1 MNWEAVIGVEIHVR
15 LKSEYKLFCN
25 DRAVFGDEPNTHI
38 CPVCMGLPGALPVL
52 NPEAV
57 DLALRTALAFGCT
70 IHFESVWARKS
81 YFYPDLPKGYQI
93 TQFEHPLATKGSV
106 TFSGSEGDT
115 SVSIRRVHIEED
127 AGKLLHD
134 RVPRASAIDLNRAGT
149 ALVEIVTEPDLRTAA
164 DVRLFLGE
172 LKQTLEYVGASN
184 CNMEEGD
191 LRVDAN
197 VSVRRSGSPRLGN
210 KTEIKNVNSFS
221 GVERALS
228 LEIARQIATL
238 DAGSVVGQQTLLWD
252 DHREELRKMRSK
264 EESHDYRYFPE
275 PDLSPVRVT
284 QEQVTTVLES
294 LPELPRD
301 RCSRFK
307 EVYELKDY
315 DAEVLTQSAANAD
328 YFEELVGIQ
337 IDPQVAAKWVT
348 GPLQALMN
356 QRREDAQTVPVRP
369 AKIAALI
376 GLIER
381 GVVSESAAK
390 SVLVILAQEGGSP
403 SDIIEARGL
412 MQERDIGQ
420 LTSWVTEVLAKHSEE
435 VSRYRGG
442 ESKILGYLV
451 GQVMHSSGGTADPR
465 LVRDLLI
472 EQLSNEQGQ

>member
-1 MNWEAVIGVEIHVR
+1 MIGLEIHVR
-15 LKSEYKLFCN
+15 LKTEHKLFCR
-25 DRAVFGDEPNTHI
+25 DRAVFGSEPNTSI

-52 NPEAV
+52 NSEAV
-57 DLALRTALAFGCT
+57 NLALRTALAFGCT

-106 TFSGSEGDT
+106 MFSGSEGDMA
-115 SVSIRRVHIEED
+115 VSIRRVHMEED

-149 ALVEIVTEPDLRTAA
+149 ALVEIVTEPDLRIPA

-197 VSVRRSGSPRLGN
+197 ISLRRSGSLRLGN

-228 LEIARQIATL
+228 LEISRQIAAL
-238 DAGSVVGQQTLLWD
+238 DSGNTVGQQTLLWD
-252 DHREELRKMRSK
+252 DHREELREMRSN

-275 PDLSPVRVT
+275 PDLSPLKVT
-284 QEQVTTVLES
+284 QEQVATAIES
-294 LPELPRD
+294 LPELPRE

-307 EVYELKDY
+307 DVYELKNY

-328 YFEELVGIQ
+328 YFEELVGIE
-337 IDPQVAAKWVT
+337 IDPKVAAKWVT

-356 QRREDAQTVPVRP
+356 ERREDARTVPVRP

-381 GVVSESAAK
+381 GIVSESAAK
-390 SVLVILAQEGGSP
+390 SVLVILAQEGGNP
-403 SDIIEARGL
+403 SDIIEEQGL
-412 MQERDIGQ
+412 TQERDIGQ

-435 VSRYRGG
+435 VARYRGG
-442 ESKILGYLV
+442 ESRILGYLV
-451 GQVMHSSGGTADPR
+451 GQVMNKSGGAADPR
-465 LVRDLLI
+465 LARDLLI
-472 EQLSNEQGQ
+472 KQMSNE

>member
-1 MNWEAVIGVEIHVR
+1 MIGLEIHVR
-15 LKSEYKLFCN
+15 LKTEHKLFCR
-25 DRAVFGDEPNTHI
+25 DRAVFGSEPNTSI

-52 NPEAV
+52 NSEAV
-57 DLALRTALAFGCT
+57 NLALRTALAFGCT

-106 TFSGSEGDT
+106 MFSGSEGDMA
-115 SVSIRRVHIEED
+115 VSIRRVHMEED

-134 RVPRASAIDLNRAGT
+134 RVPGASAIDLNRAGT
-149 ALVEIVTEPDLRTAA
+149 ALVEIVTEPDLRIPA

-197 VSVRRSGSPRLGN
+197 ISLRRSGSLRLGN

-228 LEIARQIATL
+228 LEISRQIAAL
-238 DAGSVVGQQTLLWD
+238 DSGNTVGQQTLLWD
-252 DHREELRKMRSK
+252 DHREELREMRSK

-275 PDLSPVRVT
+275 PDLSPLKVT
-284 QEQVTTVLES
+284 QEQVAAVTES
-294 LPELPRD
+294 LPELPRE

-307 EVYELKDY
+307 DIYELKDY

-328 YFEELVGIQ
+328 YFEELVGIE
-337 IDPQVAAKWVT
+337 IDPKVAAKWVT

-356 QRREDAQTVPVRP
+356 ERREDARTVPVRP

-381 GVVSESAAK
+381 GIVSESAAK
-390 SVLVILAQEGGSP
+390 SVLVILAQEGGNP
-403 SDIIEARGL
+403 SDIIEEQGL
-412 MQERDIGQ
+412 TQERDIGQ

-435 VSRYRGG
+435 VARYRGG
-442 ESKILGYLV
+442 ESRILGYLV
-451 GQVMHSSGGTADPR
+451 GQVMNKSGGAADPR
-465 LVRDLLI
+465 LARDLLI
-472 EQLSNEQGQ
+472 KQMSNE

>member
-1 MNWEAVIGVEIHVR
+1 MIGLEIHVR
-15 LKSEYKLFCN
+15 LKTEHKLFCS
-25 DRAVFGDEPNTHI
+25 DRAVFGSEPNTSI

-52 NPEAV
+52 NSEAV
-57 DLALRTALAFGCT
+57 NLALQTALAFGCT

-106 TFSGSEGDT
+106 MFSGSEGDM
-115 SVSIRRVHIEED
+115 SVSIRRVHMEED

-149 ALVEIVTEPDLRTAA
+149 ALVEIVTEPDLRMPA

-197 VSVRRSGSPRLGN
+197 ISVRRSGSLRLGN

-228 LEIARQIATL
+228 LEISRQIATL
-238 DAGSVVGQQTLLWD
+238 DSGDTVGQQTLLWD
-252 DHREELRKMRSK
+252 DHREELREMRSK

-275 PDLSPVRVT
+275 PDLSPLKVT
-284 QEQVTTVLES
+284 EEQVAAAIES
-294 LPELPRD
+294 LPELPRE

-307 EVYELKDY
+307 DVYELKNY

-328 YFEELVGIQ
+328 YFEELVGIE
-337 IDPQVAAKWVT
+337 IDPKVAAKWVT

-356 QRREDAQTVPVRP
+356 ERREDARTVPVRP

-381 GVVSESAAK
+381 GIVSESAAK
-390 SVLVILAQEGGSP
+390 SVLVILAQEGGNP
-403 SDIIEARGL
+403 SDIIEEQGL
-412 MQERDIGQ
+412 TQERDIGQ

-435 VSRYRGG
+435 VARYRGG
-442 ESKILGYLV
+442 ESRILGYLV
-451 GQVMHSSGGTADPR
+451 GQVMNDSGGAADPR
-465 LVRDLLI
+465 LARDLLI
-472 EQLSNEQGQ
+472 KQMSNE

>member
-1 MNWEAVIGVEIHVR
+1 MIGLEIHVR
-15 LKSEYKLFCN
+15 LKTEHKLFCR
-25 DRAVFGDEPNTHI
+25 DRAVFGSEPNTSI

-52 NPEAV
+52 NSEAV
-57 DLALRTALAFGCT
+57 NLALRTALAFGCT
-70 IHFESVWARKS
+70 IHSESVWARKS

-106 TFSGSEGDT
+106 MFSGSEGDMA
-115 SVSIRRVHIEED
+115 VSIRRVHMEED

-134 RVPRASAIDLNRAGT
+134 RVPGASAIDLNRAGT
-149 ALVEIVTEPDLRTAA
+149 ALVEIVTEPDLRIPA

-197 VSVRRSGSPRLGN
+197 ISLRRSGSLRLGN

-228 LEIARQIATL
+228 LEISRQIAAL
-238 DAGSVVGQQTLLWD
+238 DSGNTVGQQTLLWD
-252 DHREELRKMRSK
+252 DHREELREMRSK

-275 PDLSPVRVT
+275 PDLSPLKVT
-284 QEQVTTVLES
+284 QEQVATAIES
-294 LPELPRD
+294 LPELPRE

-307 EVYELKDY
+307 DVYELKNY

-328 YFEELVGIQ
+328 YFEELIGIE
-337 IDPQVAAKWVT
+337 IDPKVAAKWVT

-356 QRREDAQTVPVRP
+356 ERREDARTVPVRP

-381 GVVSESAAK
+381 GIVSESAAK
-390 SVLVILAQEGGSP
+390 SVLVILAQEGGNP
-403 SDIIEARGL
+403 SDIIEEQGL
-412 MQERDIGQ
+412 TQERDIGQ

-435 VSRYRGG
+435 VARYRGG
-442 ESKILGYLV
+442 ESRILGYLV
-451 GQVMHSSGGTADPR
+451 GQVMNKSGGAADPR
-465 LVRDLLI
+465 LARDLLI
-472 EQLSNEQGQ
+472 KQMSNE

>member
-1 MNWEAVIGVEIHVR
+1 MIGLEIHVR
-15 LKSEYKLFCN
+15 LKTEHKLFCR
-25 DRAVFGDEPNTHI
+25 DRAVFGSEPNTSI

-52 NPEAV
+52 NSEAV
-57 DLALRTALAFGCT
+57 NLALRTALAFGCT

-106 TFSGSEGDT
+106 MFSGSEGDMA
-115 SVSIRRVHIEED
+115 VSIRRVHMEED

-149 ALVEIVTEPDLRTAA
+149 ALVEIVTEPDLRIPA

-197 VSVRRSGSPRLGN
+197 ISLRRSGSLRLGN

-228 LEIARQIATL
+228 LEISRQIAAL
-238 DAGSVVGQQTLLWD
+238 DSGNTVGQQTLLWD
-252 DHREELRKMRSK
+252 DHREELREMRSK

-275 PDLSPVRVT
+275 PDLSPLKVT
-284 QEQVTTVLES
+284 QEQVATAIES
-294 LPELPRD
+294 LPELPRE

-307 EVYELKDY
+307 DVYELKNY
-315 DAEVLTQSAANAD
+315 DAEVLIQSAANAD
-328 YFEELVGIQ
+328 YFEELVGIE
-337 IDPQVAAKWVT
+337 IDPKVAAKWVT

-356 QRREDAQTVPVRP
+356 ERREDARTVPVRP

-381 GVVSESAAK
+381 GIVSESAAK
-390 SVLVILAQEGGSP
+390 SVLVILAQEGGNP
-403 SDIIEARGL
+403 SDIIEEQGL
-412 MQERDIGQ
+412 TQERDIGQ

-435 VSRYRGG
+435 VARYRGG
-442 ESKILGYLV
+442 ESRILGYLV
-451 GQVMHSSGGTADPR
+451 GQVMNKSGGAADPR
-465 LVRDLLI
+465 LARDLLI
-472 EQLSNEQGQ
+472 KQMSNE

>member
-1 MNWEAVIGVEIHVR
+1 MIGLEIHVR
-15 LKSEYKLFCN
+15 LKTEHKLFCR
-25 DRAVFGDEPNTHI
+25 DRAVFGSEPNTSI

-52 NPEAV
+52 NSEAV
-57 DLALRTALAFGCT
+57 NLALRTALAFGCA
-70 IHFESVWARKS
+70 IHSESVWARKS

-106 TFSGSEGDT
+106 MFSGSEGDMA
-115 SVSIRRVHIEED
+115 VSIRRVHMEED

-149 ALVEIVTEPDLRTAA
+149 ALVEIVTEPDLRIPA

-197 VSVRRSGSPRLGN
+197 ISLRRSGSLRLGN

-228 LEIARQIATL
+228 LEISRQIAAL
-238 DAGSVVGQQTLLWD
+238 DSGNTVGQQTLLWD
-252 DHREELRKMRSK
+252 DHREELREMRSK

-275 PDLSPVRVT
+275 PDLSPLKVT
-284 QEQVTTVLES
+284 QEQVATAIES
-294 LPELPRD
+294 LPELPRE

-307 EVYELKDY
+307 DVYELKNY

-328 YFEELVGIQ
+328 YFEELVGIE
-337 IDPQVAAKWVT
+337 IDPKVAAKWVT

-356 QRREDAQTVPVRP
+356 ERREDARTVPVRP

-381 GVVSESAAK
+381 GIVSESAAK
-390 SVLVILAQEGGSP
+390 SVLVILAQEGGNP
-403 SDIIEARGL
+403 SDIIEDQGL
-412 MQERDIGQ
+412 TQERDIGQ

-435 VSRYRGG
+435 VARYRGG
-442 ESKILGYLV
+442 ESRILGYLV
-451 GQVMHSSGGTADPR
+451 GQVMNNSGGAADPR
-465 LVRDLLI
+465 LARDLLI
-472 EQLSNEQGQ
+472 KQMSNE

>member
-1 MNWEAVIGVEIHVR
+1 MIGLEIHVR
-15 LKSEYKLFCN
+15 LKTEHKLFCR
-25 DRAVFGDEPNTHI
+25 DRAVFGSEPNTSI

-52 NPEAV
+52 NSEAV
-57 DLALRTALAFGCT
+57 NLALRTALAFGCT

-106 TFSGSEGDT
+106 MFSGSEGDM
-115 SVSIRRVHIEED
+115 SVSIRRVHMEED

-149 ALVEIVTEPDLRTAA
+149 ALVEIVTEPDLRIPA

-197 VSVRRSGSPRLGN
+197 ISLRRSGSLRLGN

-228 LEIARQIATL
+228 LEISRQIAAL
-238 DAGSVVGQQTLLWD
+238 DSGDTVGQQTLLWD
-252 DHREELRKMRSK
+252 DHREELREMRSK

-275 PDLSPVRVT
+275 PDLSPLKVT
-284 QEQVTTVLES
+284 QEQVATAIES
-294 LPELPRD
+294 LPELPRE

-307 EVYELKDY
+307 DVYELKDY

-328 YFEELVGIQ
+328 YFEELIGIE
-337 IDPQVAAKWVT
+337 IDPKVAAKWVT

-356 QRREDAQTVPVRP
+356 ERREDARTVPVRP

-381 GVVSESAAK
+381 GIVSESAAK
-390 SVLVILAQEGGSP
+390 SVLVILAQEGGNP
-403 SDIIEARGL
+403 SDIIEEQGL
-412 MQERDIGQ
+412 TQERDIGQ

-435 VSRYRGG
+435 VARYRGG
-442 ESKILGYLV
+442 ESRILGYLV
-451 GQVMHSSGGTADPR
+451 GQVMNKSGGAADPR
-465 LVRDLLI
+465 FARDLLI
-472 EQLSNEQGQ
+472 KQMSNE

>member
-15 LKSEYKLFCN
+15 LKSEYKLFCS
-25 DRAVFGDEPNTHI
+25 DRAVFGGEPNTHI
-38 CPVCMGLPGALPVL
+38 CPVCIGLPGALPVL
-52 NPEAV
+52 NPEIV

-70 IHFESVWARKS
+70 IHFESAWARKS

-106 TFSGSEGDT
+106 MFSGSEGDT

-149 ALVEIVTEPDLRTAA
+149 ALVEIVTDPDLRTAA

-238 DAGSVVGQQTLLWD
+238 EAGSVVGQQTLLWD

-294 LPELPRD
+294 LPELPRV

-307 EVYELKDY
+307 KVYELKDY

-328 YFEELVGIQ
+328 YFEELVGIH
-337 IDPQVAAKWVT
+337 IDPKVAAKWVI

-356 QRREDAQTVPVRP
+356 QCRENAQTVPVRP
-369 AKIAALI
+369 AQIAALI

-412 MQERDIGQ
+412 IQERDIGQ
-420 LTSWVTEVLAKHSEE
+420 LTSWVTGVLSKHSEE
-435 VSRYRGG
+435 VARYRGG
-442 ESKILGYLV
+442 ESKILGYLI
-451 GQVMHSSGGTADPR
+451 GQVMHSSGGAADPR
-465 LVRDLLI
+465 LARDLLI
-472 EQLSNEQGQ
+472 EQLSNE

>member
-1 MNWEAVIGVEIHVR
+1 LNWEAVIGVEIHVR
-15 LKSEYKLFCN
+15 LKSEYKLFCS
-25 DRAVFGDEPNTHI
+25 DRAVFGGEPNTHI
-38 CPVCMGLPGALPVL
+38 CPVCIGLPGALPVL
-52 NPEAV
+52 NSEIL
-57 DLALRTALAFGCT
+57 DLALRTALAFGCA

-106 TFSGSEGDT
+106 TFSGSKGDA
-115 SVSIRRVHIEED
+115 SVKIRRVHIEED

-197 VSVRRSGSPRLGN
+197 VSVRRSGSSRLGN

-238 DAGSVVGQQTLLWD
+238 EAGSVVGQQTLLWD

-294 LPELPRD
+294 LPELPRV

-307 EVYELKDY
+307 KVYELKDY
-315 DAEVLTQSAANAD
+315 EAEVLTQSAANAD
-328 YFEELVGIQ
+328 YFEELVGIH
-337 IDPQVAAKWVT
+337 IDPQVAAKWVI
-348 GPLQALMN
+348 GPLQGLMN
-356 QRREDAQTVPVRP
+356 QRRENAQTVPVRP
-369 AKIAALI
+369 AQIAALI

-412 MQERDIGQ
+412 MQEQDIGR
-420 LTSWVTEVLAKHSEE
+420 LTSWVTEVLAKRSEE
-435 VSRYRGG
+435 VARYRGG

-451 GQVMHSSGGTADPR
+451 GQVMQSSGGTADPR
-465 LVRDLLI
+465 LARDLLI
-472 EQLSNEQGQ
+472 KQLRNE

>member
-1 MNWEAVIGVEIHVR
+1 MG
-15 LKSEYKLFCN
+15 SEMCIR
-25 DRAVFGDEPNTHI
+25 DS
-38 CPVCMGLPGALPVL
+38 
-52 NPEAV
+52 
-57 DLALRTALAFGCT
+57 GCT

-106 TFSGSEGDT
+106 MFSGSEGDMA
-115 SVSIRRVHIEED
+115 VSIRRVHMEED

-149 ALVEIVTEPDLRTAA
+149 ALVEIVTEPDFRIPA

-197 VSVRRSGSPRLGN
+197 ISLRRSGSLRLGN

-228 LEIARQIATL
+228 LEISRQIAAL
-238 DAGSVVGQQTLLWD
+238 DSGNTVGQQTLLWD
-252 DHREELRKMRSK
+252 DHREELREMRSK

-275 PDLSPVRVT
+275 PDLSPLKVT
-284 QEQVTTVLES
+284 QEQVATAIES
-294 LPELPRD
+294 LPELPRE

-307 EVYELKDY
+307 DVYELKNY

-328 YFEELVGIQ
+328 YFEELVGIE
-337 IDPQVAAKWVT
+337 IDPKVAAKWVT

-356 QRREDAQTVPVRP
+356 ERREDARTVPVRP

-376 GLIER
+376 GLIE
-381 GVVSESAAK
+381 GGIVSESAAK
-390 SVLVILAQEGGSP
+390 SVLVILAQEGGNP
-403 SDIIEARGL
+403 SDIIEEQGL
-412 MQERDIGQ
+412 IQERDIGQ
-420 LTSWVTEVLAKHSEE
+420 LTSWVTEVLAKYSEE
-435 VSRYRGG
+435 VARYRGG
-442 ESKILGYLV
+442 ESRILGYLV
-451 GQVMHSSGGTADPR
+451 GQVMNKSGGAADPR
-465 LVRDLLI
+465 LARDLLI
-472 EQLSNEQGQ
+472 KQMSNE

>member
-1 MNWEAVIGVEIHVR
+1 MSWEAVIGLEIHVR
-15 LKSEYKLFCN
+15 LKTEHKLFCR
-25 DRAVFGDEPNTHI
+25 DRAVFGSEPNTSI

-52 NPEAV
+52 NSEAV
-57 DLALRTALAFGCT
+57 NLALRTALAFGCT

-106 TFSGSEGDT
+106 MFSGSEGDMA
-115 SVSIRRVHIEED
+115 VSIRRVHMEED

-149 ALVEIVTEPDLRTAA
+149 ALVEIVTEPDLRIPA

-197 VSVRRSGSPRLGN
+197 ISLRRSGSLRLGN

-228 LEIARQIATL
+228 LEISRQIAAL
-238 DAGSVVGQQTLLWD
+238 DSGNTVGQQTLLWD
-252 DHREELRKMRSK
+252 DHREELREMRSK

-275 PDLSPVRVT
+275 PDLSPLKVT
-284 QEQVTTVLES
+284 QEQVATAIES
-294 LPELPRD
+294 LPEFPRE

-307 EVYELKDY
+307 DVYELKDY

-328 YFEELVGIQ
+328 YFEELVGIE
-337 IDPQVAAKWVT
+337 IDPKVAAKWVT

-356 QRREDAQTVPVRP
+356 ERREDARTVPVRP

-381 GVVSESAAK
+381 GIVSESAAK
-390 SVLVILAQEGGSP
+390 SVLVILAQEGGNP
-403 SDIIEARGL
+403 SDIIEEQGL
-412 MQERDIGQ
+412 TQERDIGQ

-435 VSRYRGG
+435 VARYRGG
-442 ESKILGYLV
+442 ESRILGYLV
-451 GQVMHSSGGTADPR
+451 GQVMNKSGGAADPR
-465 LVRDLLI
+465 LARDLLI
-472 EQLSNEQGQ
+472 KQMSNE

>member
-1 MNWEAVIGVEIHVR
+1 MIGLEIHVR
-15 LKSEYKLFCN
+15 LKTEHKLFCR
-25 DRAVFGDEPNTHI
+25 DRAVFGSEPNTSI

-52 NPEAV
+52 NSEAV
-57 DLALRTALAFGCT
+57 NLALRTALAFGCT
-70 IHFESVWARKS
+70 IHSESVWARKR

-106 TFSGSEGDT
+106 MFSGSEGDMA
-115 SVSIRRVHIEED
+115 VSIRRVHMEED

-134 RVPRASAIDLNRAGT
+134 RVPGASAIDLNRAGT
-149 ALVEIVTEPDLRTAA
+149 ALVEIVTEPDLRIPA

-197 VSVRRSGSPRLGN
+197 ISLRRSGSLRLGN

-228 LEIARQIATL
+228 LEISRQIAAL
-238 DAGSVVGQQTLLWD
+238 DSGNTVGQQTLLWD
-252 DHREELRKMRSK
+252 DHREELREMRSK

-275 PDLSPVRVT
+275 PDLSPLKVT
-284 QEQVTTVLES
+284 QEQVATAIES
-294 LPELPRD
+294 LPELPRE

-307 EVYELKDY
+307 DVYELKNY

-328 YFEELVGIQ
+328 YFEELVGIE
-337 IDPQVAAKWVT
+337 IDPKVAAKWVT

-356 QRREDAQTVPVRP
+356 ERREDARTVPVRP

-381 GVVSESAAK
+381 GIVSESAAK
-390 SVLVILAQEGGSP
+390 SVLVILAQEGGNP
-403 SDIIEARGL
+403 SDIIEEQGL
-412 MQERDIGQ
+412 TQERDIGQ

-435 VSRYRGG
+435 VARYRGG
-442 ESKILGYLV
+442 ESRILGYLV
-451 GQVMHSSGGTADPR
+451 GQVMNKSGGAADPR
-465 LVRDLLI
+465 LARDLLI
-472 EQLSNEQGQ
+472 KQMSNE

>member
-1 MNWEAVIGVEIHVR
+1 MIGLEIHVR
-15 LKSEYKLFCN
+15 LKTEHKLFCS
-25 DRAVFGDEPNTHI
+25 DRAVFGSEPNTSI

-52 NPEAV
+52 NSEAV
-57 DLALRTALAFGCT
+57 NLALRTALAFGCT

-106 TFSGSEGDT
+106 MFSGSEGDM
-115 SVSIRRVHIEED
+115 SVSIRRVHMEED

-134 RVPRASAIDLNRAGT
+134 RVPRVSAIDLNRAGT
-149 ALVEIVTEPDLRTAA
+149 ALVEIVTEPDLRIPA

-197 VSVRRSGSPRLGN
+197 ISLRRSGSLRLGN

-228 LEIARQIATL
+228 LEISRQIAAL
-238 DAGSVVGQQTLLWD
+238 DSGNTVGQQTLLWD
-252 DHREELRKMRSK
+252 DHKEELREMRSK

-275 PDLSPVRVT
+275 PDLPPLKVT
-284 QEQVTTVLES
+284 QEQVATAIES
-294 LPELPRD
+294 LPELPRE

-307 EVYELKDY
+307 DVYELKNY

-328 YFEELVGIQ
+328 YFEELVGIE
-337 IDPQVAAKWVT
+337 IDPKVAAKWVT

-356 QRREDAQTVPVRP
+356 ERREDARTVPVRP

-381 GVVSESAAK
+381 GIVSESAAK
-390 SVLVILAQEGGSP
+390 SVLVILAQEGGNP
-403 SDIIEARGL
+403 SDIIEEQGL
-412 MQERDIGQ
+412 TQERDIGQ

-435 VSRYRGG
+435 VARYRGG
-442 ESKILGYLV
+442 ESRILGYLV
-451 GQVMHSSGGTADPR
+451 GQVMNKSGGAADPR
-465 LVRDLLI
+465 LARDLLI
-472 EQLSNEQGQ
+472 KQMSNE

>member
-1 MNWEAVIGVEIHVR
+1 
-15 LKSEYKLFCN
+15 
-25 DRAVFGDEPNTHI
+25 
-38 CPVCMGLPGALPVL
+38 MGLPGALPVL
-52 NPEAV
+52 NSEAV
-57 DLALRTALAFGCT
+57 NLALQTALAFGCT

-106 TFSGSEGDT
+106 MFSGSEGDM
-115 SVSIRRVHIEED
+115 SVSIRRVHMEED

-149 ALVEIVTEPDLRTAA
+149 ALVEIVTEPDLRMPA

-197 VSVRRSGSPRLGN
+197 ISVRRSGSLRLGN

-228 LEIARQIATL
+228 LEISRQIATL
-238 DAGSVVGQQTLLWD
+238 DSGDTVGQQTLLWD
-252 DHREELRKMRSK
+252 DHREELREMRSK

-275 PDLSPVRVT
+275 PDLSRLRVT
-284 QEQVTTVLES
+284 EEQVAAATES
-294 LPELPRD
+294 LPELPRE

-307 EVYELKDY
+307 DVYELKNY

-328 YFEELVGIQ
+328 YFEELVGIE
-337 IDPQVAAKWVT
+337 IDPKVAAKWVT

-356 QRREDAQTVPVRP
+356 ERREDARTVPVRP

-381 GVVSESAAK
+381 GIVSESAAK
-390 SVLVILAQEGGSP
+390 SVLVILAQEGGNP
-403 SDIIEARGL
+403 SDIIEEQGL
-412 MQERDIGQ
+412 TQERDIGQ

-435 VSRYRGG
+435 VARYRGG
-442 ESKILGYLV
+442 ESRILGYLV
-451 GQVMHSSGGTADPR
+451 GQVMNDSGGAADPR
-465 LVRDLLI
+465 LARDLLI
-472 EQLSNEQGQ
+472 KQMSNE

>member
-1 MNWEAVIGVEIHVR
+1 MIGLEIHVR
-15 LKSEYKLFCN
+15 LKTEHKLFCS
-25 DRAVFGDEPNTHI
+25 DRAVFGSEPNTSI

-52 NPEAV
+52 NSEAV
-57 DLALRTALAFGCT
+57 NLALRTALAFGCT
-70 IHFESVWARKS
+70 IHSESIWARKS

-106 TFSGSEGDT
+106 MFSGSEGDM
-115 SVSIRRVHIEED
+115 SVSIRRVHMEED

-149 ALVEIVTEPDLRTAA
+149 ALVEIVTEPDLRIPA

-197 VSVRRSGSPRLGN
+197 ISLRRSGSLRLGN

-228 LEIARQIATL
+228 LEISRQIAAL
-238 DAGSVVGQQTLLWD
+238 DSGNTVGQQTLLWD
-252 DHREELRKMRSK
+252 DHREELREMRSK

-275 PDLSPVRVT
+275 PDLSPLKVT
-284 QEQVTTVLES
+284 QEQVATAIES
-294 LPELPRD
+294 LPELPRE

-307 EVYELKDY
+307 DVYELKDY

-328 YFEELVGIQ
+328 YFEELVGIE
-337 IDPQVAAKWVT
+337 IDPKVAAKWVT

-356 QRREDAQTVPVRP
+356 ERREDARTVPVRP

-381 GVVSESAAK
+381 GIVSESAAK
-390 SVLVILAQEGGSP
+390 SVLVILAQEGGNP
-403 SDIIEARGL
+403 SDIIEEQGFI
-412 MQERDIGQ
+412 QERDIGQ

-435 VSRYRGG
+435 VARYRGG
-442 ESKILGYLV
+442 ESRILGYLV
-451 GQVMHSSGGTADPR
+451 GQVMNKSGGAADPR
-465 LVRDLLI
+465 LARDLLI
-472 EQLSNEQGQ
+472 KQMSNE

>member
-1 MNWEAVIGVEIHVR
+1 MIGLEIHVR
-15 LKSEYKLFCN
+15 LKTEHKLFCR
-25 DRAVFGDEPNTHI
+25 DRAVFGSEPNTSI

-52 NPEAV
+52 NSEAV
-57 DLALRTALAFGCT
+57 NLALRTALAFGCT
-70 IHFESVWARKS
+70 IHSESVWARKS

-106 TFSGSEGDT
+106 MFSGSEGDMA
-115 SVSIRRVHIEED
+115 VSIRRVHMEED

-149 ALVEIVTEPDLRTAA
+149 ALVEIVTEPDLRIPA

-197 VSVRRSGSPRLGN
+197 ISLRRSGSLRLGN

-228 LEIARQIATL
+228 LEISRQIAAL
-238 DAGSVVGQQTLLWD
+238 DSGNTVGQQTLLWD
-252 DHREELRKMRSK
+252 DHREELREMRSK

-275 PDLSPVRVT
+275 PDLSPLKVT
-284 QEQVTTVLES
+284 QEQVATAIES
-294 LPELPRD
+294 LPELPRE

-307 EVYELKDY
+307 DVYELKNY

-328 YFEELVGIQ
+328 YFEELVGIE
-337 IDPQVAAKWVT
+337 IDPKVAAKWVT

-356 QRREDAQTVPVRP
+356 ERREDARTVPVRP

-381 GVVSESAAK
+381 GIVSESAAK
-390 SVLVILAQEGGSP
+390 SVLVILAQEGGNP
-403 SDIIEARGL
+403 SDIIEERGL
-412 MQERDIGQ
+412 IQERDIGQ

-435 VSRYRGG
+435 VARYRGG
-442 ESKILGYLV
+442 ESRILGYLV
-451 GQVMHSSGGTADPR
+451 GQVMNKSGGAADPR
-465 LVRDLLI
+465 LARDLLI
-472 EQLSNEQGQ
+472 KQMSNE

>member
-1 MNWEAVIGVEIHVR
+1 MIGLEIHVR
-15 LKSEYKLFCN
+15 LKTEHKLFCS
-25 DRAVFGDEPNTHI
+25 DRAVFGSEPNTSI

-52 NPEAV
+52 NSEAV
-57 DLALRTALAFGCT
+57 NLALQTALAFGCT

-106 TFSGSEGDT
+106 MFSGSEGDM
-115 SVSIRRVHIEED
+115 SVSIRRVHMEED

-149 ALVEIVTEPDLRTAA
+149 ALVEIVTEPDLRMPA

-197 VSVRRSGSPRLGN
+197 ISVRRSGSLRLGN

-228 LEIARQIATL
+228 LEISRQIATL
-238 DAGSVVGQQTLLWD
+238 DSGDTVGQQTLLWD
-252 DHREELRKMRSK
+252 DHREELREMRSK

-275 PDLSPVRVT
+275 PDLSPLRVT
-284 QEQVTTVLES
+284 QEQVAAVTES
-294 LPELPRD
+294 LPELPRE

-307 EVYELKDY
+307 DVYELKNY

-328 YFEELVGIQ
+328 YFEELVGIE
-337 IDPQVAAKWVT
+337 IDPKVAAKWVT

-356 QRREDAQTVPVRP
+356 ERREDARTVPVRP

-381 GVVSESAAK
+381 GIVSESAAK
-390 SVLVILAQEGGSP
+390 SVLVILAQEGGNP
-403 SDIIEARGL
+403 SDIIEEQGL
-412 MQERDIGQ
+412 TQERDIGQ

-435 VSRYRGG
+435 VARYRGG
-442 ESKILGYLV
+442 ESRILGYLV
-451 GQVMHSSGGTADPR
+451 GQVMNDSGGAADPR
-465 LVRDLLI
+465 LARDLLI
-472 EQLSNEQGQ
+472 KQMSNE

>member
-1 MNWEAVIGVEIHVR
+1 MIGLEIHVR
-15 LKSEYKLFCN
+15 LKTEHKLFCR
-25 DRAVFGDEPNTHI
+25 DRAVFGSEPNTSI

-52 NPEAV
+52 NSEAV
-57 DLALRTALAFGCT
+57 NLALRTALAFGCT

-106 TFSGSEGDT
+106 MFSGSEGDMA
-115 SVSIRRVHIEED
+115 VSIRRVHMEED

-134 RVPRASAIDLNRAGT
+134 RVPGASAIDLNRAGT
-149 ALVEIVTEPDLRTAA
+149 ALVEIVTEPDLRIPA

-197 VSVRRSGSPRLGN
+197 ISVRRSGSLRLGN

-228 LEIARQIATL
+228 LEISRQIAAL
-238 DAGSVVGQQTLLWD
+238 DSGNTVGQQTLLWD
-252 DHREELRKMRSK
+252 DHREELREMRSK

-275 PDLSPVRVT
+275 PDLSPLKVT
-284 QEQVTTVLES
+284 QEQVATAIES
-294 LPELPRD
+294 LPELPRE

-307 EVYELKDY
+307 DVYELKNY

-328 YFEELVGIQ
+328 YFEELVGIE
-337 IDPQVAAKWVT
+337 IDPKVAAKWVT

-356 QRREDAQTVPVRP
+356 ERREDARTVPVRP

-381 GVVSESAAK
+381 GIVSESAAK
-390 SVLVILAQEGGSP
+390 SVLVILAQEGGNP
-403 SDIIEARGL
+403 SDIIEEQGL
-412 MQERDIGQ
+412 TQERDIGQ

-435 VSRYRGG
+435 VARYRGG
-442 ESKILGYLV
+442 ESRILGYLV
-451 GQVMHSSGGTADPR
+451 GQVMNKSGGAADPR
-465 LVRDLLI
+465 LARDLLI
-472 EQLSNEQGQ
+472 TQMSNE

>member
-1 MNWEAVIGVEIHVR
+1 MIGFEIHVR
-15 LKSEYKLFCN
+15 LKTEHKLFCR
-25 DRAVFGDEPNTHI
+25 DRAVFGSEPNTSI

-52 NPEAV
+52 NSEAV
-57 DLALRTALAFGCT
+57 NLALRTALAFGCT

-106 TFSGSEGDT
+106 MFSGSEGDMA
-115 SVSIRRVHIEED
+115 VSIRRVHMEED

-134 RVPRASAIDLNRAGT
+134 RVPGASAIDLNRAGT
-149 ALVEIVTEPDLRTAA
+149 ALVEIVTEPDLRIPA

-197 VSVRRSGSPRLGN
+197 ISLRRSGSLRLGN

-228 LEIARQIATL
+228 LEISRQIAAL
-238 DAGSVVGQQTLLWD
+238 DSGNTVGQQTLLWD
-252 DHREELRKMRSK
+252 DHREELREMRSK

-275 PDLSPVRVT
+275 PDLSPLKVT
-284 QEQVTTVLES
+284 QEQVATAIES
-294 LPELPRD
+294 LPELPRE

-307 EVYELKDY
+307 DVYELKNY

-328 YFEELVGIQ
+328 YFEELVGIE
-337 IDPQVAAKWVT
+337 IDPKVAAKWVT

-356 QRREDAQTVPVRP
+356 ERREDARTVPVRP

-381 GVVSESAAK
+381 GIVSESAAK
-390 SVLVILAQEGGSP
+390 SVLVILAQEGGNP
-403 SDIIEARGL
+403 SDIIEEQGL
-412 MQERDIGQ
+412 TQERDIGQ

-435 VSRYRGG
+435 VARYRGG
-442 ESKILGYLV
+442 ESRILGYLV
-451 GQVMHSSGGTADPR
+451 GQVMNKSGGAADPR
-465 LVRDLLI
+465 LARDLLI
-472 EQLSNEQGQ
+472 KQMSNE

>member
-1 MNWEAVIGVEIHVR
+1 LNWEAVIGVEIHVR

-25 DRAVFGDEPNTHI
+25 DRAVFGGEPNIHI

-81 YFYPDLPKGYQI
+81 YFYPDSPKGYQI

-115 SVSIRRVHIEED
+115 SVKIRRVHIEED

-228 LEIARQIATL
+228 LEISRQIATL
-238 DAGSVVGQQTLLWD
+238 DAGSVVGHKTLLWD
-252 DHREELRKMRSK
+252 DHRE
-264 EESHDYRYFPE
+264 
-275 PDLSPVRVT
+275 
-284 QEQVTTVLES
+284 
-294 LPELPRD
+294 
-301 RCSRFK
+301 
-307 EVYELKDY
+307 
-315 DAEVLTQSAANAD
+315 
-328 YFEELVGIQ
+328 
-337 IDPQVAAKWVT
+337 
-348 GPLQALMN
+348 
-356 QRREDAQTVPVRP
+356 
-369 AKIAALI
+369 
-376 GLIER
+376 
-381 GVVSESAAK
+381 
-390 SVLVILAQEGGSP
+390 
-403 SDIIEARGL
+403 
-412 MQERDIGQ
+412 
-420 LTSWVTEVLAKHSEE
+420 
-435 VSRYRGG
+435 
-442 ESKILGYLV
+442 
-451 GQVMHSSGGTADPR
+451 
-465 LVRDLLI
+465 
-472 EQLSNEQGQ
+472 

>member
-1 MNWEAVIGVEIHVR
+1 
-15 LKSEYKLFCN
+15 
-25 DRAVFGDEPNTHI
+25 
-38 CPVCMGLPGALPVL
+38 MGLPGALPVL
-52 NPEAV
+52 NSEAV
-57 DLALRTALAFGCT
+57 NLALQTALAFGCT

-106 TFSGSEGDT
+106 MFSGSEGDM
-115 SVSIRRVHIEED
+115 SVSIRRVHMEED

-149 ALVEIVTEPDLRTAA
+149 ALVEIVTEPDLRMPA

-197 VSVRRSGSPRLGN
+197 ISVRRSGSLRLGN

-228 LEIARQIATL
+228 LEISRQIATL
-238 DAGSVVGQQTLLWD
+238 DSGDTVGQQTLLWD
-252 DHREELRKMRSK
+252 DHREELREMRSK

-275 PDLSPVRVT
+275 PDLSPLRVT
-284 QEQVTTVLES
+284 QEQVAAVTES
-294 LPELPRD
+294 LPELPRE

-307 EVYELKDY
+307 DVYELKDY

-328 YFEELVGIQ
+328 YFEELVGIE
-337 IDPQVAAKWVT
+337 IDPKVAAKWVT
-348 GPLQALMN
+348 GPLQAVMN
-356 QRREDAQTVPVRP
+356 ERREDARTVPVRP
-369 AKIAALI
+369 AKIAALL

-381 GVVSESAAK
+381 GIVSESAAK
-390 SVLVILAQEGGSP
+390 SVLVILAQEGGDP
-403 SDIIEARGL
+403 SDIIEERGL
-412 MQERDIGQ
+412 IQERDIGQ
-420 LTSWVTEVLAKHSEE
+420 ITSWVTGVLAKHSEE
-435 VSRYRGG
+435 VARYRGG
-442 ESKILGYLV
+442 ESRILGYLV
-451 GQVMHSSGGTADPR
+451 GQVMNDSGGAADPR
-465 LVRDLLI
+465 LARDLLI
-472 EQLSNEQGQ
+472 KQMSNE

>member
-1 MNWEAVIGVEIHVR
+1 MIGLEIHVR
-15 LKSEYKLFCN
+15 LKTEHKLFCS
-25 DRAVFGDEPNTHI
+25 DRAVFGSEPNTSI

-52 NPEAV
+52 NSEAV
-57 DLALRTALAFGCT
+57 NLALRTALAFGCA
-70 IHFESVWARKS
+70 IHSESVWARKS

-106 TFSGSEGDT
+106 MFSGSEGDM
-115 SVSIRRVHIEED
+115 SVSIRRVHMEED

-149 ALVEIVTEPDLRTAA
+149 ALVEIVTEPDLRIPA

-197 VSVRRSGSPRLGN
+197 ISLRRSGSLRLGN

-228 LEIARQIATL
+228 LEISRQIAAL
-238 DAGSVVGQQTLLWD
+238 DSGNTVGQQTLLWD
-252 DHREELRKMRSK
+252 DHREELREMRSK

-275 PDLSPVRVT
+275 PDLSPLKVT
-284 QEQVTTVLES
+284 EEQVAAAIES
-294 LPELPRD
+294 LPELPRE

-307 EVYELKDY
+307 DMYELKDY

-328 YFEELVGIQ
+328 YFEELVGIE
-337 IDPQVAAKWVT
+337 IDPKVAAKWVT

-356 QRREDAQTVPVRP
+356 ERREDARTVPVRP

-381 GVVSESAAK
+381 GIVSESAAK
-390 SVLVILAQEGGSP
+390 SVLVILAQEGGNP
-403 SDIIEARGL
+403 SDIIEEQGL
-412 MQERDIGQ
+412 IQERDIGQ

-435 VSRYRGG
+435 VARYRGG
-442 ESKILGYLV
+442 ESRILGYLV
-451 GQVMHSSGGTADPR
+451 GQVMNKSGGAADPR
-465 LVRDLLI
+465 LARDLLI
-472 EQLSNEQGQ
+472 KQMSNE

>member
-1 MNWEAVIGVEIHVR
+1 MIGLEIHVR
-15 LKSEYKLFCN
+15 LKTEHKLFCR
-25 DRAVFGDEPNTHI
+25 DRAVFGSEPNTSI

-52 NPEAV
+52 NSEAV
-57 DLALRTALAFGCT
+57 NLALRTALAFGCT

-106 TFSGSEGDT
+106 MFSGSEGDM
-115 SVSIRRVHIEED
+115 SVSIRRVHMEED

-149 ALVEIVTEPDLRTAA
+149 ALVEIVTEPDFRIPA

-197 VSVRRSGSPRLGN
+197 ISLRRSGSLRLGN

-228 LEIARQIATL
+228 LEISRQIAAL
-238 DAGSVVGQQTLLWD
+238 DSGNTVGQQTLLWD
-252 DHREELRKMRSK
+252 DHREELREMRSK

-275 PDLSPVRVT
+275 PDLSPLKVT
-284 QEQVTTVLES
+284 QEQVATAIES
-294 LPELPRD
+294 LPELPRE

-307 EVYELKDY
+307 DVYELKNY

-328 YFEELVGIQ
+328 YFEELVGIE
-337 IDPQVAAKWVT
+337 IDPKVAAKWVT

-356 QRREDAQTVPVRP
+356 ERREDARTVPVRP

-381 GVVSESAAK
+381 GIVSESAAK
-390 SVLVILAQEGGSP
+390 SVLVILAQEGGNP
-403 SDIIEARGL
+403 SDIIEEQGL
-412 MQERDIGQ
+412 TQERDIGQ

-435 VSRYRGG
+435 VARYRGG
-442 ESKILGYLV
+442 ESRILGYLV
-451 GQVMHSSGGTADPR
+451 GQVMNKSGGAADPR
-465 LVRDLLI
+465 LARDLLI
-472 EQLSNEQGQ
+472 KQMSNE

>member
-1 MNWEAVIGVEIHVR
+1 VIGLEIHVR
-15 LKSEYKLFCN
+15 LKTEHKLFCR
-25 DRAVFGDEPNTHI
+25 DRAVFGSEPNTSI

-52 NPEAV
+52 NSEAV
-57 DLALRTALAFGCT
+57 NLALRTALAFGCT

-106 TFSGSEGDT
+106 MFSGSEGDMA
-115 SVSIRRVHIEED
+115 VSIRRVHMEED

-149 ALVEIVTEPDLRTAA
+149 ALVEIVTEPDLRIPA

-197 VSVRRSGSPRLGN
+197 ISLRRSGSLRLGN

-228 LEIARQIATL
+228 LEISRQIAAL
-238 DAGSVVGQQTLLWD
+238 DSGNTVGQQTLLWD
-252 DHREELRKMRSK
+252 DHREELREMRSK

-275 PDLSPVRVT
+275 PDLSPLKVT
-284 QEQVTTVLES
+284 QEQVATAIES
-294 LPELPRD
+294 LPELPRE

-307 EVYELKDY
+307 NVYELKDY

-328 YFEELVGIQ
+328 YFEELVGIE
-337 IDPQVAAKWVT
+337 IDPKVAAKWVT

-356 QRREDAQTVPVRP
+356 ERREDARTVPVRP

-381 GVVSESAAK
+381 GIVSESAAK
-390 SVLVILAQEGGSP
+390 SVLVILAQEGGNP
-403 SDIIEARGL
+403 SDIIEEQGL
-412 MQERDIGQ
+412 TQERDIGQ

-435 VSRYRGG
+435 VARYRGG
-442 ESKILGYLV
+442 ESRILGYLV
-451 GQVMHSSGGTADPR
+451 GQVMNKSGGAADPR
-465 LVRDLLI
+465 LARDLLI
-472 EQLSNEQGQ
+472 KQMSNE

>member
-1 MNWEAVIGVEIHVR
+1 MIGLEIHVR
-15 LKSEYKLFCN
+15 LKTEHKLFCR
-25 DRAVFGDEPNTHI
+25 DRAVFGSEPNTSI

-52 NPEAV
+52 NSEAV
-57 DLALRTALAFGCT
+57 NLALRTALAFGCT
-70 IHFESVWARKS
+70 IHSESVWARKS

-106 TFSGSEGDT
+106 MFSGSEGDMA
-115 SVSIRRVHIEED
+115 VSIRRVHMEED

-149 ALVEIVTEPDLRTAA
+149 ALVEIVTEPDFRIPA

-197 VSVRRSGSPRLGN
+197 ISIRRSGSLRFGN

-228 LEIARQIATL
+228 IEISRQIAAL
-238 DAGSVVGQQTLLWD
+238 DSGNTVGQQTLLWD
-252 DHREELRKMRSK
+252 DHREELREMRSK

-275 PDLSPVRVT
+275 PDLSPLKVT
-284 QEQVTTVLES
+284 QEQVATAIES
-294 LPELPRD
+294 LPEFPRE

-307 EVYELKDY
+307 DVYELKDY

-328 YFEELVGIQ
+328 YFEELIGIE
-337 IDPQVAAKWVT
+337 IDPKVAAKWVT

-356 QRREDAQTVPVRP
+356 ERREDAQTVPVRP
-369 AKIAALI
+369 AKIATLI

-381 GVVSESAAK
+381 GIVSESAAK
-390 SVLVILAQEGGSP
+390 SVLVILAQEGGNP
-403 SDIIEARGL
+403 SDIIEEQGFI
-412 MQERDIGQ
+412 QERDIGQ

-435 VSRYRGG
+435 VARYRGG
-442 ESKILGYLV
+442 ESRILGYLV
-451 GQVMHSSGGTADPR
+451 GQVMNNSGGAADPR
-465 LVRDLLI
+465 LARDLLI
-472 EQLSNEQGQ
+472 KQMSNE

>member
-1 MNWEAVIGVEIHVR
+1 MIGLEIHVR
-15 LKSEYKLFCN
+15 LKTEHKLFCR
-25 DRAVFGDEPNTHI
+25 DRAVFGSEPNTSI

-52 NPEAV
+52 NSEAV
-57 DLALRTALAFGCT
+57 NLALRTALAFGCT

-106 TFSGSEGDT
+106 MFSGSEGDMA
-115 SVSIRRVHIEED
+115 VSIRRVHMEED

-149 ALVEIVTEPDLRTAA
+149 ALVEIVTEPDFRIPA

-197 VSVRRSGSPRLGN
+197 ISLRRSGSLRLGN

-228 LEIARQIATL
+228 LEISRQIAAL
-238 DAGSVVGQQTLLWD
+238 DSGNTVGQQTLLWD
-252 DHREELRKMRSK
+252 DHREELREMRSK

-275 PDLSPVRVT
+275 PDLSPLKVT
-284 QEQVTTVLES
+284 QEQVAKAIES
-294 LPELPRD
+294 LPELPRE

-307 EVYELKDY
+307 DVYELKNY

-328 YFEELVGIQ
+328 YFEELVGIE
-337 IDPQVAAKWVT
+337 IDPKVAAKWVT

-356 QRREDAQTVPVRP
+356 ERREDARTVPVRP

-381 GVVSESAAK
+381 GIVSESAAK
-390 SVLVILAQEGGSP
+390 SVLVILAQEGGNP
-403 SDIIEARGL
+403 SDIIEEQGL
-412 MQERDIGQ
+412 TQERDIGQ

-435 VSRYRGG
+435 VARYRGG
-442 ESKILGYLV
+442 ESRILGYLV
-451 GQVMHSSGGTADPR
+451 GQVMNKSGGAADPR
-465 LVRDLLI
+465 LARDLLI
-472 EQLSNEQGQ
+472 KQMSNE

>member
-1 MNWEAVIGVEIHVR
+1 MIGLEIHVR
-15 LKSEYKLFCN
+15 LKTEHKLFCR
-25 DRAVFGDEPNTHI
+25 DRAVFGSEPNTSI

-52 NPEAV
+52 NSEAV
-57 DLALRTALAFGCT
+57 NLALRTALAFGCT
-70 IHFESVWARKS
+70 IHSESVWARKS

-106 TFSGSEGDT
+106 MFSGSEGDMA
-115 SVSIRRVHIEED
+115 VSIRRVHMEED

-134 RVPRASAIDLNRAGT
+134 RVPGASAIDLNRAGT
-149 ALVEIVTEPDLRTAA
+149 ALVEIVTEPDLRIPA

-197 VSVRRSGSPRLGN
+197 ISLRRSGSLRLGN

-228 LEIARQIATL
+228 IEISRQIAAL
-238 DAGSVVGQQTLLWD
+238 DSGNTVGQQTLLWD
-252 DHREELRKMRSK
+252 DHREELREMRSK

-275 PDLSPVRVT
+275 PDLSPLKVT
-284 QEQVTTVLES
+284 QEQVATAIES
-294 LPELPRD
+294 LPELPRE

-307 EVYELKDY
+307 DVYELKNY

-328 YFEELVGIQ
+328 YFEELVGIE
-337 IDPQVAAKWVT
+337 IDPKVAAKWVT

-356 QRREDAQTVPVRP
+356 ERREDARTVPVRP

-381 GVVSESAAK
+381 GIVSESAAK
-390 SVLVILAQEGGSP
+390 SVLVILAQEGGNP
-403 SDIIEARGL
+403 SDIIEEQGL
-412 MQERDIGQ
+412 TQERDIGQ

-435 VSRYRGG
+435 VARYRGG
-442 ESKILGYLV
+442 ESRILGYLV
-451 GQVMHSSGGTADPR
+451 GQVMNKSGGAADPR

-472 EQLSNEQGQ
+472 KQMSNE

>member
-1 MNWEAVIGVEIHVR
+1 MIGLEIHVR
-15 LKSEYKLFCN
+15 LKTEHKLFCR
-25 DRAVFGDEPNTHI
+25 DRAVFGSEPNTSI

-52 NPEAV
+52 NSEAV
-57 DLALRTALAFGCT
+57 NLALRTALAFGCA
-70 IHFESVWARKS
+70 IHSESVWARKS

-106 TFSGSEGDT
+106 MFSGSEGDM
-115 SVSIRRVHIEED
+115 SVSIRRVHMEED

-149 ALVEIVTEPDLRTAA
+149 ALVEIVTEPDLRIPA

-172 LKQTLEYVGASN
+172 LKQTLEYAGASN

-197 VSVRRSGSPRLGN
+197 ISIRRSGSLRFGN

-228 LEIARQIATL
+228 LEISRQIATL
-238 DAGSVVGQQTLLWD
+238 DSGDTVVQQTLLWD
-252 DHREELRKMRSK
+252 DHREELREMRSK

-275 PDLSPVRVT
+275 PDLSPLKVT
-284 QEQVTTVLES
+284 EEQVAAAIES
-294 LPELPRD
+294 LPELPRE

-307 EVYELKDY
+307 DMYELKDY
-315 DAEVLTQSAANAD
+315 DAEVLTQSAASAD
-328 YFEELVGIQ
+328 YFEELVGIE
-337 IDPQVAAKWVT
+337 IDPKVAAKWVT

-356 QRREDAQTVPVRP
+356 ERREDARTVPVRP

-381 GVVSESAAK
+381 GIVSESAAK
-390 SVLVILAQEGGSP
+390 SVLVILAQEGGNP
-403 SDIIEARGL
+403 SDIIEEQGL
-412 MQERDIGQ
+412 IQERDIGQ

-435 VSRYRGG
+435 VARYRGG
-442 ESKILGYLV
+442 ESRILGYLV
-451 GQVMHSSGGTADPR
+451 GQVMNKSGGAADPR
-465 LVRDLLI
+465 LARDLLI
-472 EQLSNEQGQ
+472 KQMSNE

>member
-1 MNWEAVIGVEIHVR
+1 MIGLEVHVR
-15 LKSEYKLFCN
+15 LKTEHKLFCN
-25 DRAVFGDEPNTHI
+25 DRAVFGSEPNTSI

-57 DLALRTALAFGCT
+57 NLALRTALAFGCT
-70 IHFESVWARKS
+70 IHFESIWARKS

-106 TFSGSEGDT
+106 MFSGSEGDT
-115 SVSIRRVHIEED
+115 SVSIRRVHMEED

-149 ALVEIVTEPDLRTAA
+149 ALVEIVTEPDLRIPA

-172 LKQTLEYVGASN
+172 LKQILEYVGASN

-197 VSVRRSGSPRLGN
+197 ISLRRSGSLPLGN

-228 LEIARQIATL
+228 LEISRQIATL
-238 DAGSVVGQQTLLWD
+238 DSGNTVGQQTLLWD
-252 DHREELRKMRSK
+252 DHREELREMRSK

-275 PDLSPVRVT
+275 PDLSPLEVT
-284 QEQVTTVLES
+284 HEQVAAVTES
-294 LPELPRD
+294 LPELPRE

-307 EVYELKDY
+307 NVYELKDY

-328 YFEELVGIQ
+328 YFEELVGIE
-337 IDPQVAAKWVT
+337 IDPKVAAKWVT

-356 QRREDAQTVPVRP
+356 ERREDARTVPVRP
-369 AKIAALI
+369 AEIAALI

-390 SVLVILAQEGGSP
+390 SVLIILAQEGGNP
-403 SDIIEARGL
+403 SDIIEERGL
-412 MQERDIGQ
+412 RQERDIGQ
-420 LTSWVTEVLAKHSEE
+420 LTSWVTEALAKHSEE
-435 VSRYRGG
+435 VARYRGG
-442 ESKILGYLV
+442 ESRILGYLV
-451 GQVMHSSGGTADPR
+451 GQVMNSSGGAADPR
-465 LVRDLLI
+465 LARDLLI
-472 EQLSNEQGQ
+472 KQLSNE

>member
-1 MNWEAVIGVEIHVR
+1 MIGLEIHVR
-15 LKSEYKLFCN
+15 LKTEHKLFCR
-25 DRAVFGDEPNTHI
+25 DRAVFGSEPNTSI

-52 NPEAV
+52 NSEAV
-57 DLALRTALAFGCT
+57 NLALRTALAFGCT

-106 TFSGSEGDT
+106 MFSGSEGDM
-115 SVSIRRVHIEED
+115 SVSIRRVHMEED

-149 ALVEIVTEPDLRTAA
+149 ALVEIVTEPDLRIPA

-197 VSVRRSGSPRLGN
+197 ISLRRSGSLRLGN

-228 LEIARQIATL
+228 LEISRQIAAL
-238 DAGSVVGQQTLLWD
+238 DSGNTVGQQTLLWD
-252 DHREELRKMRSK
+252 DHREELREMRSK

-275 PDLSPVRVT
+275 PDLSPLKVT
-284 QEQVTTVLES
+284 QEQVATAIES
-294 LPELPRD
+294 LPELPRE

-307 EVYELKDY
+307 DVYELKNY

-328 YFEELVGIQ
+328 YFEELVGIE
-337 IDPQVAAKWVT
+337 IDPKVAAKWVT

-356 QRREDAQTVPVRP
+356 ERREDARTVPVRP

-381 GVVSESAAK
+381 GIVSESAAK
-390 SVLVILAQEGGSP
+390 SVLVILAQEGGNP
-403 SDIIEARGL
+403 SDIIEEQGL
-412 MQERDIGQ
+412 TQERDIGQ

-435 VSRYRGG
+435 VARYRGG
-442 ESKILGYLV
+442 ESRILGYLV
-451 GQVMHSSGGTADPR
+451 GQVMNKSGGAADPR
-465 LVRDLLI
+465 LARDLLI
-472 EQLSNEQGQ
+472 KQMSNE

>member
-1 MNWEAVIGVEIHVR
+1 MIGLEIHVR
-15 LKSEYKLFCN
+15 LKTEHKLFCR
-25 DRAVFGDEPNTHI
+25 DRAVFGSEPNTSI

-52 NPEAV
+52 NSEAV
-57 DLALRTALAFGCT
+57 NLALRTALAFGCT

-106 TFSGSEGDT
+106 MFSGSEGDMA
-115 SVSIRRVHIEED
+115 VSIRRVHMEED

-149 ALVEIVTEPDLRTAA
+149 ALVEIVTEPDLRIPA

-197 VSVRRSGSPRLGN
+197 ISIRRSGSLRFGN

-228 LEIARQIATL
+228 IEISRQIAAL
-238 DAGSVVGQQTLLWD
+238 DSGNTVGQQTLLWD
-252 DHREELRKMRSK
+252 DHREELREMRSK

-275 PDLSPVRVT
+275 PDLSPLKVT
-284 QEQVTTVLES
+284 QEQVATAIES
-294 LPELPRD
+294 LPELPRE

-307 EVYELKDY
+307 DIYELKDY

-328 YFEELVGIQ
+328 YFEELVGIE
-337 IDPQVAAKWVT
+337 IDPKVAAKWVT

-356 QRREDAQTVPVRP
+356 ERREDARTVPVRP

-381 GVVSESAAK
+381 GIVSESAAK
-390 SVLVILAQEGGSP
+390 SVLVILAQEGGNP
-403 SDIIEARGL
+403 SDIIEDQGL
-412 MQERDIGQ
+412 TQERDIGQ

-435 VSRYRGG
+435 VARYRGG
-442 ESKILGYLV
+442 ESRILGYLV
-451 GQVMHSSGGTADPR
+451 GQVMNKSGGAADPR
-465 LVRDLLI
+465 LARDLLI
-472 EQLSNEQGQ
+472 KQMSNE

>member
-1 MNWEAVIGVEIHVR
+1 MIGLEIHVR
-15 LKSEYKLFCN
+15 LKTEHKLFCR
-25 DRAVFGDEPNTHI
+25 DRAVFGSEPNTSI

-52 NPEAV
+52 NSEAV
-57 DLALRTALAFGCT
+57 NLALRTALAFGCT
-70 IHFESVWARKS
+70 IHSESVWARKS

-106 TFSGSEGDT
+106 MFSGSEGDM
-115 SVSIRRVHIEED
+115 SVSIRRVHMEED

-134 RVPRASAIDLNRAGT
+134 RAPGVSAIDLNRAGT
-149 ALVEIVTEPDLRTAA
+149 ALVEIVTEPDLRIPA

-197 VSVRRSGSPRLGN
+197 ISLRRSGSLRLGN

-228 LEIARQIATL
+228 LEISRQIAAL
-238 DAGSVVGQQTLLWD
+238 DSGNTVGQQTLLWD
-252 DHREELRKMRSK
+252 DHREELREMRSK

-275 PDLSPVRVT
+275 PDLSLLKVT
-284 QEQVTTVLES
+284 QEQVATAIES
-294 LPELPRD
+294 LPELPRE

-307 EVYELKDY
+307 DVYELKNY

-328 YFEELVGIQ
+328 YFEELVGIE
-337 IDPQVAAKWVT
+337 IDPKVAAKWVT

-356 QRREDAQTVPVRP
+356 ERREDARTVPVRP

-381 GVVSESAAK
+381 GIVSESAAK
-390 SVLVILAQEGGSP
+390 SVLVILAQEGGNP
-403 SDIIEARGL
+403 SDIIEEQGL
-412 MQERDIGQ
+412 TQERDIGQ

-435 VSRYRGG
+435 VARYRGG
-442 ESKILGYLV
+442 ESRILGYLV
-451 GQVMHSSGGTADPR
+451 GQVMNKSGGAADPR
-465 LVRDLLI
+465 LARDLLI
-472 EQLSNEQGQ
+472 KQMSNE

>member
-1 MNWEAVIGVEIHVR
+1 MIGLEVHVR
-15 LKSEYKLFCN
+15 LKTEHKLFCN
-25 DRAVFGDEPNTHI
+25 DRAVFGSEPNTSI
-38 CPVCMGLPGALPVL
+38 CPVCIGLPGALPVL
-52 NPEAV
+52 NSEAV
-57 DLALRTALAFGCT
+57 NLALRTALAFGCT
-70 IHFESVWARKS
+70 IHFESIWARKS

-106 TFSGSEGDT
+106 MFPGSEGDT
-115 SVSIRRVHIEED
+115 SVSIRRVHMEED

-149 ALVEIVTEPDLRTAA
+149 ALVEIVTEPDLRIPA

-172 LKQTLEYVGASN
+172 LKQILEYVGASN

-197 VSVRRSGSPRLGN
+197 ISLRRSGSLPLGN

-228 LEIARQIATL
+228 LEISRQIATL
-238 DAGSVVGQQTLLWD
+238 DSGNTVGQQTLLWD
-252 DHREELRKMRSK
+252 DHREELREMRSK

-275 PDLSPVRVT
+275 PDLSPLEVT
-284 QEQVTTVLES
+284 HEQVAAVTES
-294 LPELPRD
+294 LPELPRE

-307 EVYELKDY
+307 NVYELKDY

-328 YFEELVGIQ
+328 YFEELVGIE
-337 IDPQVAAKWVT
+337 IDPKVAAKWVT

-356 QRREDAQTVPVRP
+356 ERREDARTVPVRP
-369 AKIAALI
+369 AEIAALI

-390 SVLVILAQEGGSP
+390 SVLVILAQEGGNP
-403 SDIIEARGL
+403 SDIIEERGL
-412 MQERDIGQ
+412 RQERDIGQ
-420 LTSWVTEVLAKHSEE
+420 LTSWVTEALAKHSEE
-435 VSRYRGG
+435 VARYRGG
-442 ESKILGYLV
+442 ESRILGYLV
-451 GQVMHSSGGTADPR
+451 GQVMNSSGGAADPR
-465 LVRDLLI
+465 LARDLLI
-472 EQLSNEQGQ
+472 KQLSNE

>member
-1 MNWEAVIGVEIHVR
+1 MIGLEIHVR
-15 LKSEYKLFCN
+15 LKTEHKLFCR
-25 DRAVFGDEPNTHI
+25 DRAVFGSEPNTSI

-52 NPEAV
+52 NSEAV
-57 DLALRTALAFGCT
+57 NLALRTALAFGCT

-106 TFSGSEGDT
+106 MFSGSEGDM
-115 SVSIRRVHIEED
+115 SVSIRRVHMEED

-149 ALVEIVTEPDLRTAA
+149 ALVEIVTEPDFRIPA

-197 VSVRRSGSPRLGN
+197 ISIRRSGSLRLGN

-228 LEIARQIATL
+228 LEISRQIAAL
-238 DAGSVVGQQTLLWD
+238 DSGNTVGQQTLLWD
-252 DHREELRKMRSK
+252 DHREELREMRSK

-275 PDLSPVRVT
+275 PDLSPLKVT
-284 QEQVTTVLES
+284 QEQVATAIES
-294 LPELPRD
+294 LPELPRE

-307 EVYELKDY
+307 DIYELKDY

-328 YFEELVGIQ
+328 YFEELVGIE
-337 IDPQVAAKWVT
+337 IDPKVAAKWVT

-356 QRREDAQTVPVRP
+356 ERREDARTVPVRP

-381 GVVSESAAK
+381 GIVSESAAK
-390 SVLVILAQEGGSP
+390 SVLVILAQEGGNP
-403 SDIIEARGL
+403 SDIIEEQGL
-412 MQERDIGQ
+412 TQERDIGQ

-435 VSRYRGG
+435 VARYRGG
-442 ESKILGYLV
+442 ESRILGYLV
-451 GQVMHSSGGTADPR
+451 GQVMNKSGGAADPR
-465 LVRDLLI
+465 LARDLLI
-472 EQLSNEQGQ
+472 KQMSNE